1 MEEVKGAGLP
11 ANGKEYFKT
20 SKGKELRKVEEVKG
34 VRIRAGA
41 QVGVVGDAPDR
52 VGPWGPSEGF

>member
-11 ANGKEYFKT
+11 ANGKEYLKT

-34 VRIRAGA
+34 VRIRGSSWGSGGCSRSGGA
-41 QVGVVGDAPDR
+41 LGTI
-52 VGPWGPSEGF
+52 